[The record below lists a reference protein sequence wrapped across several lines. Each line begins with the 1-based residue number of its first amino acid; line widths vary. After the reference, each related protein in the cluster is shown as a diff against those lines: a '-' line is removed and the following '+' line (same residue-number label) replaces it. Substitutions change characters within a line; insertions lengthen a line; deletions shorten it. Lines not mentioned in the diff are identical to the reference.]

1 MSLTREQQEQLDR
14 IEGKLDRA
22 FNGPE
27 GEPHKG
33 VWMRLD
39 RLERVAAWAARLA
52 SLAVLGAAAAIWQQ
66 VWSFITTGNHPPTPG
81 NHP

>member
-1 MSLTREQQEQLDR
+1 MALTPEQQEQLDR

-33 VWMRLD
+33 VWVRLD
-39 RLERVAAWAARLA
+39 RLERVAFWAVRFAGLA
-52 SLAVLGAAAAIWQQ
+52 IVGAIAAIWGS
-66 VWSFITTGNHPPTPG
+66 VWTFITAGHPPSPG